1 MEITSA
7 ATAKQPAIAPGT
19 PMGGGFYAGLVKVA
33 GQVYALVVAPKTE
46 GETKGAWHKDY
57 ADVPGAKS
65 YDDGRANTL
74 AMAEAGCPLAAW
86 ALTLRIDG
94 ADDWYLPSQDE
105 LEICYRNLKPTE
117 DENYCY
123 SRSGINLSAVP
134 PTRPYTPE
142 SPAKTSAE
150 AFKQGG
156 AEAFDPAWYWSSTQ
170 HAAGSV
176 FAWSQGFLYGVQD
189 DDVKSFGG
197 RARAVRR
204 LPI

>member
-1 MEITSA
+1 MESISA
-7 ATAKQPAIAPGT
+7 ATPTIAPGM
-19 PMGGGFYAGLVKVA
+19 PLGGGFYAGPVKVA
-33 GQVYALVVAPKTE
+33 GQVYALVVAPKAT

-57 ADVPGAKS
+57 ADVPGARH
-65 YDDGRANTL
+65 YDDGLANTR

-86 ALTLRIDG
+86 ALSLEIDG
-94 ADDWYLPSQDE
+94 ARDWYLPSQDE

-123 SRSGINLSAVP
+123 GRSGINLSAGE

-142 SPAKTSAE
+142 SPTQTTAE
-150 AFKQGG
+150 AFNEGG

-170 HAAGSV
+170 HAADSDY
-176 FAWSQGFLYGVQD
+176 AWYQYFLYGTQYYGS
-189 DDVKSFGG
+189 KSYEG